1 MKALLVSLVL
11 GLFLL
16 SGCYYDSK
24 EYLYPSLNTACTDT
38 VSPVIYDVAISK
50 ILNDNCI
57 SCHSGSSP
65 SGGVL
70 LNSYTN
76 VKTLVDNGQ
85 LIGSILHTGA
95 FTGSKAMPP
104 GGSLS
109 DCGINTIKKWIAN
122 QAPQK

>member
-11 GLFLL
+11 GLSLL

-24 EYLYPSLNTACTDT
+24 EYLYPTLNTVCDS
-38 VSPVIYDVAISK
+38 VSTQTYDATISK
-50 ILNDNCI
+50 ILNDNCV

-76 VKTLVDNGQ
+76 VKTQVDNGQ
-85 LIGSILHTGA
+85 LLGSILHSSG

-104 GGSLS
+104 SSSLD
-109 DCGINTIKKWIAN
+109 DCSINAIKKWIKN
-122 QAPQK
+122 TAPQK